1 MTLISL
7 QFGDVMTP
15 QMQIDHVRSKI
26 NDVENETN
34 VIKHYCIKNQ
44 NTNVQ
49 LLDEKNK
56 QIIELNM
63 MRDCKYLIITEISR

>member
-1 MTLISL
+1 
-7 QFGDVMTP
+7 
-15 QMQIDHVRSKI
+15 MQIDHVRSKI

-34 VIKHYCIKNQ
+34 IIKQYCIQNQ
-44 NTNVQ
+44 NKNVQ

-63 MRDCKYLIITEISR
+63 MRECKYLIII